1 MSALPTRF
9 TELTGIE
16 HPIVQEGM
24 GPFKTAKLA
33 AAVSEAGGL
42 GTVSMPG
49 MAADPAEGARLLRG
63 HIEETASLTRKPFAV
78 NVPVGRTESG
88 EMLPIS
94 EAYIRAVIDAR
105 NADAALAR
113 QLTVLTTSAGF
124 PGEFRPMIAGAGLI
138 HMHKVGSTRQAV
150 KAEQAGVDVVIASGY
165 EMGGHTHSV
174 PVHTFI
180 LLPNVTEAVS
190 VPVLLSGGAR
200 DGRTLAAALCLGAAG
215 VAMGTRFIAS
225 EDNTD
230 WHPAAARRIVE
241 AGEGD
246 DTIFPGV
253 YSPARGLKSAGVDH
267 LMDLMHAGAADEE
280 LLAYK
285 DAALIRAE
293 EEGDL
298 DTGILPAGQ
307 VASGIRDIVSVAR
320 FVPAMAAEAAAVLSR
335 LAPAA
340 QAATAP
346 AATAPAT
353 TAS

>member
-1 MSALPTRF
+1 MSILATRF
-9 TELTGIE
+9 TELVGIE

-49 MAADPAEGARLLRG
+49 MTADPAEGARVLRD
-63 HIEETASLTRKPFAV
+63 HIEETAALTRLPFAV
-78 NVPVGRTESG
+78 NVPVGRANGG
-88 EMLPIS
+88 EILPIS
-94 EAYIRAVIDAR
+94 GAYIRAVCDAR
-105 NADAALAR
+105 KADAAFER
-113 QLTVLTTSAGF
+113 QLRVLTTSAGF
-124 PGEFRPMIAGAGLI
+124 PGEFRPLIADSGLI

-150 KAEQAGVDVVIASGY
+150 KAEQLGVDVVIASGY
-165 EMGGHTHSV
+165 EMGGHTHAV

-225 EDNTD
+225 EDNRD
-230 WHPAAARRIVE
+230 WHPATARRIVE
-241 AGEGD
+241 AAEGD

-253 YSPARGLKSAGVDH
+253 YSPARGLKSAGVER
-267 LMDLMHAGAADEE
+267 LMGMLRDGASPEE

-293 EEGDL
+293 EDGDL
-298 DTGILPAGQ
+298 ESGILPAGQ
-307 VASGIRDIVSVAR
+307 VASGIRDIVSVAQ
-320 FVPAMAAEAAAVLSR
+320 FVPAMAAAAAAVLNR
-335 LAPAA
+335 LAPAGGTI
-340 QAATAP
+340 TAR
-346 AATAPAT
+346 
-353 TAS
+353 

>member
-1 MSALPTRF
+1 MSTLPTRF

-16 HPIVQEGM
+16 NPIVQEGM

-49 MAADPAEGARLLRG
+49 MAADPAEGARRLRG
-63 HIEETASLTRKPFAV
+63 HIEETACLTGKPFAV
-78 NVPVGRTESG
+78 NVPVGRAGSG
-88 EMLPIS
+88 EVLPIS
-94 EAYIRAVIDAR
+94 AAYINAVIEAR
-105 NADAALAR
+105 RADTALEH

-124 PGEFRPMIAGAGLI
+124 PGEFRPQIAAAGLI

-165 EMGGHTHSV
+165 EMGGHTHV
-174 PVHTFI
+174 APVHTFV

-215 VAMGTRFIAS
+215 VAMGTRFIAT

-241 AGEGD
+241 SGEGD

-253 YSPARGLKSAGVDH
+253 YSPARGLKSAAIDQ
-267 LMDLMHAGAADEE
+267 LNELLHAGATPEE

-298 DTGILPAGQ
+298 ETGILPAGQ
-307 VASGIRDIVSVAR
+307 VASGIRDIVSVAE
-320 FVPAMAAEAAAVLSR
+320 FVPAMAAEAAAVLR
-335 LAPAA
+335 GLASAI
-340 QAATAP
+340 QVTAM
-346 AATAPAT
+346 
-353 TAS
+353 

>member
-1 MSALPTRF
+1 VNALPTRF
-9 TELTGIE
+9 TGLVGIE

-49 MAADPAEGARLLRG
+49 MTADPADGSRLLRR

-78 NVPVGRTESG
+78 NVPVGRTDSG

-105 NADAALAR
+105 KSDAALER
-113 QLTVLTTSAGF
+113 QLAVLTTSAGF
-124 PGEFRPMIAGAGLI
+124 PGEFRPLIADAGLI
-138 HMHKVGSTRQAV
+138 HMHKVGSTRQAI

-165 EMGGHTHSV
+165 EMGGHTHAV

-225 EDNTD
+225 EDNAD

-267 LMDLMHAGAADEE
+267 LMDLLHGGATADE

-307 VASGIRDIVSVAR
+307 VASGIRDIVSVAE

-335 LAPAA
+335 LAPVS
-340 QAATAP
+340 
-346 AATAPAT
+346 AT

>member
-9 TELTGIE
+9 TELVGIE

-33 AAVSEAGGL
+33 AAVSKAGGL

-49 MAADPAEGARLLRG
+49 MTADPAEGSRVLRG

-78 NVPVGRTESG
+78 NIPVGRTDSG

-94 EAYIRAVIDAR
+94 EAYIRAVIEAR
-105 NADAALAR
+105 NADATLGR
-113 QLTVLTTSAGF
+113 QLAVLTTSAGF
-124 PGEFRPMIAGAGLI
+124 PGEFRPLIADAGLI

-165 EMGGHTHSV
+165 EMGGHTHAV

-230 WHPAAARRIVE
+230 WHPAAARRIVKGRRGRRHHLPRRLQPRPRPQE
-241 AGEGD
+241 RQRRPAHG
-246 DTIFPGV
+246 
-253 YSPARGLKSAGVDH
+253 SAARGRDGRR
-267 LMDLMHAGAADEE
+267 AARLQGRRPDPG
-280 LLAYK
+280 
-285 DAALIRAE
+285 R
-293 EEGDL
+293 G
-298 DTGILPAGQ
+298 GRRPRHRHPAGRAGRQ
-307 VASGIRDIVSVAR
+307 RH
-320 FVPAMAAEAAAVLSR
+320 P
-335 LAPAA
+335 
-340 QAATAP
+340 
-346 AATAPAT
+346 
-353 TAS
+353 

>member
-1 MSALPTRF
+1 MSILATRF
-9 TELTGIE
+9 TELVGIE

-49 MAADPAEGARLLRG
+49 MTADPAEGARVLRD
-63 HIEETASLTRKPFAV
+63 HIEETAALTRLPFAV
-78 NVPVGRTESG
+78 NVPVGRANGG
-88 EMLPIS
+88 EILPIS
-94 EAYIRAVIDAR
+94 EAYIRAVCDAR
-105 NADAALAR
+105 KADAALER
-113 QLTVLTTSAGF
+113 QLRVLTTSAGF
-124 PGEFRPMIAGAGLI
+124 PGEFRPLIADSGLI

-150 KAEQAGVDVVIASGY
+150 KAEQLGVDVVIASGY
-165 EMGGHTHSV
+165 EMGGHTHAV

-225 EDNTD
+225 EDNRD
-230 WHPAAARRIVE
+230 WHPATARRIVE
-241 AGEGD
+241 AAEGD

-253 YSPARGLKSAGVDH
+253 YSPARGLKSAGVER
-267 LMDLMHAGAADEE
+267 LMGMLRDGASPEE

-293 EEGDL
+293 EDGDL
-298 DTGILPAGQ
+298 ESGILPAGQ
-307 VASGIRDIVSVAR
+307 VASGIRDIVSVAQ
-320 FVPAMAAEAAAVLSR
+320 FVPAMAAAAAAVLNR
-335 LAPAA
+335 LAPAGGNI
-340 QAATAP
+340 TAR
-346 AATAPAT
+346 
-353 TAS
+353 

>member
-1 MSALPTRF
+1 MSSLRTRF
-9 TELTGIE
+9 TDLVGIE

-49 MAADPAEGARLLRG
+49 MKADPAEGARRLRE
-63 HIEETASLTRKPFAV
+63 HIEETASLTSKPFAV
-78 NVPVGRTESG
+78 NVPVGRADGG
-88 EMLPIS
+88 EVLPIS
-94 EAYIRAVIDAR
+94 AAYINAVIEAR
-105 NADAALAR
+105 RADAALER

-124 PGEFRPMIAGAGLI
+124 PGEFRPQIAAAGLI
-138 HMHKVGSTRQAV
+138 HMHKVGSARQAI

-165 EMGGHTHSV
+165 EMGGHTHAV
-174 PVHTFI
+174 PVHTFV

-200 DGRTLAAALCLGAAG
+200 DGRTLAAALCLGATG
-215 VAMGTRFIAS
+215 VAMGTRFIAT

-230 WHPAAARRIVE
+230 WHPAAARRIVA

-253 YSPARGLKSAGVDH
+253 YSPARGLKSAGIDRLNELLH
-267 LMDLMHAGAADEE
+267 SGATPEE

-298 DTGILPAGQ
+298 ETGILPAGQ
-307 VASGIRDIVSVAR
+307 VASGIREVVSVAE
-320 FVPAMAAEAAAVLSR
+320 FVPAMAAEAVAVLR
-335 LAPAA
+335 KLASAA
-340 QAATAP
+340 QATAV
-346 AATAPAT
+346 
-353 TAS
+353 

>member
-1 MSALPTRF
+1 MSFLRTRF
-9 TELTGIE
+9 TELAGIE

-24 GPFKTAKLA
+24 GPFKTARLA

-49 MAADPAEGARLLRG
+49 MTADPAEGSRRLRE
-63 HIEETASLTRKPFAV
+63 HIEETASLTGKPFAV
-78 NVPVGRTESG
+78 NVPVGRADTG
-88 EMLPIS
+88 EVLPIS
-94 EAYIRAVIDAR
+94 AAYINAVIEAR
-105 NADAALAR
+105 RADAALER

-124 PGEFRPMIAGAGLI
+124 PGEFRPQIAAAGLI

-165 EMGGHTHSV
+165 EMGGHTHAV
-174 PVHTFI
+174 PVHTFV

-200 DGRTLAAALCLGAAG
+200 DGRTLAAALCLGAVG
-215 VAMGTRFIAS
+215 VAMGTRFIAT

-230 WHPAAARRIVE
+230 WHPAAARRIVQ

-253 YSPARGLKSAGVDH
+253 YSPARGLKSAGIDA
-267 LMDLMHAGAADEE
+267 LSELLRAGATAEE
-280 LLAYK
+280 MLSYK

-298 DTGILPAGQ
+298 ETGILPAGQ
-307 VASGIRDIVSVAR
+307 VASGIHDIVSVAT
-320 FVPAMAAEAAAVLSR
+320 FVPAMAAEAAAVLR
-335 LAPAA
+335 ELASAA
-340 QAATAP
+340 QATAT
-346 AATAPAT
+346 
-353 TAS
+353 

>member
-1 MSALPTRF
+1 MSILATRF
-9 TELTGIE
+9 TELVGIE

-49 MAADPAEGARLLRG
+49 MTADPAEGARVLRD
-63 HIEETASLTRKPFAV
+63 HIEETAALTRLPFAV
-78 NVPVGRTESG
+78 NVPVGRANGG
-88 EMLPIS
+88 EILPIS
-94 EAYIRAVIDAR
+94 EAYIRAVCDAR
-105 NADAALAR
+105 KADAALER
-113 QLTVLTTSAGF
+113 QLRVLTTSAGF
-124 PGEFRPMIAGAGLI
+124 PGEFRPLIADSGLI

-150 KAEQAGVDVVIASGY
+150 KAEQLGVDVVIASGY
-165 EMGGHTHSV
+165 EMGGHTHAV
-174 PVHTFI
+174 PVHTFV

-225 EDNTD
+225 EDNRD
-230 WHPAAARRIVE
+230 WHPATARRIVE
-241 AGEGD
+241 AAEGD

-253 YSPARGLKSAGVDH
+253 YSPARGLKSAGVER
-267 LMDLMHAGAADEE
+267 LMGMLRDGASPEE

-293 EEGDL
+293 EDGDL
-298 DTGILPAGQ
+298 ESGILPAGQ
-307 VASGIRDIVSVAR
+307 VASGIRDIVSVAQ
-320 FVPAMAAEAAAVLSR
+320 FVPAMAAAAAAVLSR
-335 LAPAA
+335 LAPAGGNI
-340 QAATAP
+340 TAR
-346 AATAPAT
+346 
-353 TAS
+353 

>member
-1 MSALPTRF
+1 MSILATRF
-9 TELTGIE
+9 TELVGIE

-49 MAADPAEGARLLRG
+49 MTADPAEGARVLRD
-63 HIEETASLTRKPFAV
+63 HIEETASLTRLPFAV
-78 NVPVGRTESG
+78 NVPVGRANGG
-88 EMLPIS
+88 EILPIS
-94 EAYIRAVIDAR
+94 EAYIRAVCDAR
-105 NADAALAR
+105 KADAGLER
-113 QLTVLTTSAGF
+113 QLRVLTTSAGF
-124 PGEFRPMIAGAGLI
+124 PGEFRPLIADSGLI
-138 HMHKVGSTRQAV
+138 HMHKVGSTRQAL
-150 KAEQAGVDVVIASGY
+150 KAEQLGVDVVIASGY
-165 EMGGHTHSV
+165 EMGGHTHAV

-225 EDNTD
+225 EDNRD
-230 WHPAAARRIVE
+230 WHPATARRIVE
-241 AGEGD
+241 AAEGD

-253 YSPARGLKSAGVDH
+253 YSPARGLKSAGVER
-267 LMDLMHAGAADEE
+267 LMGMLRDGASPEE

-293 EEGDL
+293 EDGDL
-298 DTGILPAGQ
+298 ESGILPAGQ
-307 VASGIRDIVSVAR
+307 VASGIRDIVSVAQ
-320 FVPAMAAEAAAVLSR
+320 FVPAMAAAAAAVLNR
-335 LAPAA
+335 LAPAGGTI
-340 QAATAP
+340 AAR
-346 AATAPAT
+346 
-353 TAS
+353 

>member
-1 MSALPTRF
+1 MSVLATRF
-9 TELTGIE
+9 TELVGIE

-49 MAADPAEGARLLRG
+49 MTADPAEGARVLRD
-63 HIEETASLTRKPFAV
+63 HIEETASLTRLPFAV
-78 NVPVGRTESG
+78 NVPVGRASG
-88 EMLPIS
+88 GEILPIS
-94 EAYIRAVIDAR
+94 EAYIRAVCDAR
-105 NADAALAR
+105 KADASLER
-113 QLTVLTTSAGF
+113 QLRVLTTSAGF
-124 PGEFRPMIAGAGLI
+124 PGEFRPLIADSGLI
-138 HMHKVGSTRQAV
+138 HMHKVGSTRQAL
-150 KAEQAGVDVVIASGY
+150 KAEQLGVDVVIASGY
-165 EMGGHTHSV
+165 EMGGHTHAV

-225 EDNTD
+225 EDNRD
-230 WHPAAARRIVE
+230 WHPATARRIVE
-241 AGEGD
+241 AAEGD

-253 YSPARGLKSAGVDH
+253 YSPARGLKSAGVQR
-267 LMDLMHAGAADEE
+267 LMGMLRDGASPEE

-293 EEGDL
+293 EDGDL
-298 DTGILPAGQ
+298 ESGILPAGQ
-307 VASGIRDIVSVAR
+307 VASGIRDIVSVAQ
-320 FVPAMAAEAAAVLSR
+320 FVPAMAASAAAVLNR
-335 LAPAA
+335 LAPAGGTI
-340 QAATAP
+340 AAR
-346 AATAPAT
+346 
-353 TAS
+353 

>member
-1 MSALPTRF
+1 MSILATRF
-9 TELTGIE
+9 TELVGIE

-49 MAADPAEGARLLRG
+49 MTADPAEGARVLRD
-63 HIEETASLTRKPFAV
+63 HIEETAALTRLPFAV
-78 NVPVGRTESG
+78 NVPVGRANGG
-88 EMLPIS
+88 EILPIS
-94 EAYIRAVIDAR
+94 EAYIRAVCDAR
-105 NADAALAR
+105 KADAALER
-113 QLTVLTTSAGF
+113 QLRVLTTSAGF
-124 PGEFRPMIAGAGLI
+124 PGEFRPLIADSGLI

-150 KAEQAGVDVVIASGY
+150 KAEQLGVDVVIASGY
-165 EMGGHTHSV
+165 EMGGHTHAV

-225 EDNTD
+225 EDNRD
-230 WHPAAARRIVE
+230 WHPATARRIVE
-241 AGEGD
+241 AAEGD

-253 YSPARGLKSAGVDH
+253 YSPARGLKSAGVER
-267 LMDLMHAGAADEE
+267 LMGMLRDGASPEE

-293 EEGDL
+293 EDGDL
-298 DTGILPAGQ
+298 ESGILPAGQ
-307 VASGIRDIVSVAR
+307 VASGIRDIVSVAQ
-320 FVPAMAAEAAAVLSR
+320 FVPAMAAAAAAVLNR
-335 LAPAA
+335 LAPAGGTI
-340 QAATAP
+340 TAR
-346 AATAPAT
+346 
-353 TAS
+353 

>member
-1 MSALPTRF
+1 MNALPTRF
-9 TELTGIE
+9 TELVGIS

-49 MAADPAEGARLLRG
+49 MTAEPAEGARLLRA
-63 HIEETASLTRKPFAV
+63 HIEETASLTGKPFAV
-78 NVPVGRTESG
+78 NVPVGRTDRG
-88 EMLPIS
+88 EVLPIS
-94 EAYIRAVIDAR
+94 AAYIRAVIEAR
-105 NADAALAR
+105 KADAALER
-113 QLTVLTTSAGF
+113 QLAVLTTSAGF
-124 PGEFRPMIAGAGLI
+124 PGEFRALIADAGLI
-138 HMHKVGSTRQAV
+138 HMHKVGSTRQAI
-150 KAEQAGVDVVIASGY
+150 KAEQLGVDVVIASGY
-165 EMGGHTHSV
+165 EMGGHTHAV
-174 PVHTFI
+174 PVHTFV

-225 EDNTD
+225 EDNAD
-230 WHPAAARRIVE
+230 WHPATARRIVA

-267 LMDLMHAGAADEE
+267 LMDLMHQGATSDE

-298 DTGILPAGQ
+298 DSGILPAGQ
-307 VASGIRDIVSVAR
+307 VASGITDIVSVAR
-320 FVPAMAAEAAAVLSR
+320 FVPAMAAEAAAVLSQ
-335 LAPAA
+335 LAAAA
-340 QAATAP
+340 QV
-346 AATAPAT
+346 T
-353 TAS
+353 TPS

>member
-1 MSALPTRF
+1 MRVLPTRF
-9 TELTGIE
+9 TELTGVE
-16 HPIVQEGM
+16 YPIVQEGM
-24 GPFKTAKLA
+24 GPFKTARLA

-49 MAADPAEGARLLRG
+49 MTADPAEGARILRE
-63 HIEETASLTRKPFAV
+63 HIEETASLTAKPFAV
-78 NVPVGRTESG
+78 NVPVGRAGGG
-88 EMLPIS
+88 EILPIS
-94 EAYIRAVIDAR
+94 EAYIRAVVEAR
-105 NADAALAR
+105 RADAALAR

-124 PGEFRPMIAGAGLI
+124 PGEFRPMIADAGLI

-165 EMGGHTHSV
+165 EMGGHTHAV
-174 PVHTFI
+174 PVHTFV

-190 VPVLLSGGAR
+190 LPVLLSGGAR

-215 VAMGTRFIAS
+215 VAMGTRFIATD
-225 EDNTD
+225 DNKD
-230 WHPAAARRIVE
+230 WHPATARAIVE

-246 DTIFPGV
+246 DVIFPGV
-253 YSPARGLKSAGVDH
+253 YSPARGLKSAGVGH
-267 LMDLMHAGAADEE
+267 LMDLMRDGATPAE

-298 DTGILPAGQ
+298 DSGILPAGQ
-307 VASGIRDIVSVAR
+307 VASGIRDIVSVAQ
-320 FVPAMAAEAAAVLSR
+320 FVPAMAAQAADLLRR
-335 LAPAA
+335 LVPAA
-340 QAATAP
+340 QA
-346 AATAPAT
+346 T